1 MKRGKEDS
9 MTAEARVEQL
19 RNKTCDIIGS
29 LSERQVQEVFSF
41 VKKLFED
48 ENLFKLLT
56 KEQILADLDASEED
70 IKSGRIKDSHKAM
83 DDIRSRLG
91 MPGKI

>member
-1 MKRGKEDS
+1 
-9 MTAEARVEQL
+9 MTEEARVEQL

-29 LSERQVQEVFSF
+29 LPERQVQEVFSF
-41 VKKLFED
+41 VIKLVED
-48 ENLFKLLT
+48 ENIFKPLT

-70 IKSGRIKDSHKAM
+70 IKAGRIKDAHKAM

-91 MPGKI
+91 IPGKI